1 MMINN
6 VKTNP
11 ASHFPKVSK
20 QAENK
25 PRNNIRLSTSFSD
38 KIEISDEARAAS
50 RAKIK
55 SADMQ
60 QKIPHRGNTKDLYA
74 DEQDDTIEKILE
86 EYRNSGSIGRTDDA
100 DDAAAAE
107 RRNKLAAMKIAMR
120 ISNGDNVPLQDHRFL
135 AEYDPN
141 LYKAALKASLVA
153 DNKDPKD
160 YDSLVD
166 EMAADENARMR
177 PESEK
182 PESVVDGI
190 TGDTADIEGD
200 IS

>member
-1 MMINN
+1 MMISN
-6 VKTNP
+6 VKTNTN
-11 ASHFPKVSK
+11 SHFPKVNK
-20 QAENK
+20 QAESK
-25 PRNNIRLSTSFSD
+25 PRNNIRLSTGFSD
-38 KIEISDEARAAS
+38 RIEISDEARTAS

-60 QKIPHRGNTKDLYA
+60 PKIPHRGNNKGLYT
-74 DEQDDTIEKILE
+74 DEQDDPIEKILE
-86 EYRNSGSIGRTDDA
+86 EYRNNGSIGRTDDV

-153 DNKDPKD
+153 NNKDPNYHSINKIKIKQETRVHTTED
-160 YDSLVD
+160 
-166 EMAADENARMR
+166 
-177 PESEK
+177 
-182 PESVVDGI
+182 
-190 TGDTADIEGD
+190 
-200 IS
+200 